1 MQLRDGLPAALATH
15 PSEQF
20 GYANLLKSLLNLVV
34 ASLASLAKHL
44 AGEAVAALCGIS
56 GRGAAIL
63 SHRAGP
69 DKKTSLYSLPEDIQI

>member
-34 ASLASLAKHL
+34 ASLTKHL

-56 GRGAAIL
+56 GQGAAIL

-69 DKKTSLYSLPEDIQI
+69 DKKTSLYSLPEGIQI